1 MNKSVITTR
10 LAPSPTSTKTPESK
24 NQECA
29 FVHLGN
35 IRTLLY
41 NYFLA
46 KKLGGKFLVR
56 LEDTDRDRYDG
67 SFLPHFQETLEW
79 LGITPDY
86 SYWNPDPS
94 VGSFIQSERDYSQ
107 KIQYLLDNDMAY
119 YSFDTPQEGDALRE
133 KGLKYDY
140 TTRLSMRNSLTLS
153 KDEVN
158 NLLNS
163 GNHYVIRFKT
173 PENVDVTFTDAI
185 LGEITINTATLDDK
199 VLLKSNGI
207 GSYHL
212 CNVCDDHDMGVT
224 HVLRG
229 QEWINSTPMHVLLYQ
244 AFGWDIPTFAHL
256 PLIMNPDGK
265 GKLSKR
271 TSAKYGIPIS
281 AIGYKDANGNY
292 QKGWREAGFEP
303 QVLINAL
310 SLIGWN
316 PGDERDILT
325 MDELIESFSL
335 EHVSKSGAR
344 FDIDKAKWINS
355 QWIQHRFS
363 NKELFG
369 DKFDHLSD
377 EQKDILFTEVKK
389 RCHFRH
395 DIQTELDKIFVR
407 GKMLD
412 ISDDEIKLLGKL
424 QNQLFINNWS
434 SKTELEN
441 ILIDFMSINELKN
454 NFLGFLRKTIL
465 FGVQGV
471 DVKSCIFILGKNEI
485 VDRLSSYVISKEVF
499 ELQ

>member
-1 MNKSVITTR
+1 MNNSTITTR
-10 LAPSPTSTKTPESK
+10 LAPSNTA
-24 NQECA
+24 NFC
-29 FVHLGN
+29 HLGN
-35 IRTLLY
+35 VRTLLY

-46 KKLGGKFLVR
+46 KKNNGKFLVR
-56 LEDTDRDRYDG
+56 LEDTDRERCTPE
-67 SFLPHFQETLEW
+67 FLPHFQETLEW
-79 LGITPDY
+79 MGIAPDY
-86 SYWNPDPS
+86 SYWNPDPNI
-94 VGSFIQSERDYSQ
+94 GSFVQSERDYSQ
-107 KIQYLLDNDMAY
+107 KIQYLLDNGMAY
-119 YSFDTPQEGDALRE
+119 YSFDTPEEGDALRTN
-133 KGLKYDY
+133 GLKYDY
-140 TTRLSMRNSLTLS
+140 NTRNSMRNSLTLS
-153 KDEVN
+153 KDEVSE
-158 NLLNS
+158 LLN
-163 GNHYVIRFKT
+163 NKAHYVIRFKT
-173 PENVDVTFTDAI
+173 PENIDVTFNDAI

-212 CNVCDDHDMGVT
+212 CNVCDDHDMGIT

-229 QEWINSTPMHVLLYQ
+229 QEWINSTPMHVLLYK

-281 AIGYKDANGNY
+281 AIGYKDSNGNY
-292 QKGWREAGFEP
+292 QKGWREMGFEP
-303 QVLINAL
+303 QVLINAI

-355 QWIQHRFS
+355 QWIQHKIP
-363 NKELFG
+363 NEDLFG
-369 DKFDHLSD
+369 NKFDHLSD

-395 DIQTELDKIFVR
+395 DIQSELDKIFNK
-407 GKMLD
+407 GKMIDLNDND
-412 ISDDEIKLLGKL
+412 IELLSKFKNHL
-424 QNQLFINNWS
+424 LNNEWS
-434 SKTELEN
+434 SKLELEN
-441 ILIDFMSINELKN
+441 IIVEFMSINDLKN
-454 NFLGFLRKTIL
+454 SFLGFLRKTIL

-471 DVKSCIFILGKNEI
+471 DIKSCIFILGKDKI
-485 VDRLSSYVISKEVF
+485 ISRLTDFIISKEISI
-499 ELQ
+499 LQ

>member
-1 MNKSVITTR
+1 
-10 LAPSPTSTKTPESK
+10 
-24 NQECA
+24 
-29 FVHLGN
+29 
-35 IRTLLY
+35 
-41 NYFLA
+41 
-46 KKLGGKFLVR
+46 
-56 LEDTDRDRYDG
+56 
-67 SFLPHFQETLEW
+67 
-79 LGITPDY
+79 
-86 SYWNPDPS
+86 
-94 VGSFIQSERDYSQ
+94 
-107 KIQYLLDNDMAY
+107 
-119 YSFDTPQEGDALRE
+119 
-133 KGLKYDY
+133 
-140 TTRLSMRNSLTLS
+140 MRNSLTLS
-153 KDEVN
+153 KDEVT

-163 GNHYVIRFKT
+163 GAHYVIRFKT
-173 PENVDVTFTDAI
+173 PENVDVSFTDAI

-212 CNVCDDHDMGVT
+212 CNVCDDHDMSVT

-244 AFGWDIPTFAHL
+244 AFGWDVPTFAHL

-281 AIGYKDANGNY
+281 AIGYTDSNGNY
-292 QKGWREAGFEP
+292 QKGWREFGFEP

-335 EHVSKSGAR
+335 GHVSKSGAR

-355 QWIQHRFS
+355 QWIQHKIS
-363 NKELFG
+363 NDNLFG

-395 DIQTELDKIFVR
+395 DIKTELDKIFNR
-407 GKMLD
+407 GNIIDL
-412 ISDDEIKLLGKL
+412 SDSDVELLARFEKHL
-424 QNQLFINNWS
+424 LSYDWN
-434 SKTELEN
+434 SKSELEN
-441 ILIDFMSINELKN
+441 IIIHFMNINELKN
-454 NFLGFLRKTIL
+454 SFLGFLRKTIL
-465 FGVQGV
+465 FGIQGV
-471 DVKSCIFILGKNEI
+471 DVKSCIFILGKDEI
-485 VDRLSSYVISKEVF
+485 ISRLTNFIISKEILT
-499 ELQ
+499 LQ

>member
-1 MNKSVITTR
+1 MINKTITTR
-10 LAPSPTSTKTPESK
+10 LAPSPTSTKTSESK

-35 IRTLLY
+35 LRTMLY

-56 LEDTDRDRYDG
+56 LEDTDRDRYDS

-86 SYWNPDPS
+86 SYWNPDPN

-107 KIQYLLDNDMAY
+107 KIQYLLDNGMVY
-119 YSFDTPQEGDALRE
+119 YSFDTPEEGEALRA

-140 TTRLSMRNSLTLS
+140 TTRNTMRNSLTLS
-153 KDEVN
+153 KDEVT

-163 GNHYVIRFKT
+163 GAHYVIRFKT
-173 PENVDVTFTDAI
+173 PENIDVSFTDAI

-212 CNVCDDHDMGVT
+212 CNVCDDHDMSVT

-244 AFGWDIPTFAHL
+244 AFGWDVPTFAHL

-281 AIGYKDANGNY
+281 AIGYTDSNGNY
-292 QKGWREAGFEP
+292 QKGWREMGFEP
-303 QVLINAL
+303 QVLINAI

-355 QWIQHRFS
+355 QWIQHKIS
-363 NKELFG
+363 NDDLFG

-377 EQKDILFTEVKK
+377 EQKDNLFTEVKK

-395 DIQTELDKIFVR
+395 DIKTELDKIFNR
-407 GKMLD
+407 GNIIDL
-412 ISDDEIKLLGKL
+412 SDSDVELLARFEKHL
-424 QNQLFINNWS
+424 LSYNWN
-434 SKTELEN
+434 SKSDLEK
-441 ILIDFMSINELKN
+441 IIIDFMNINELKN
-454 NFLGFLRKTIL
+454 SFLGFLRKTIL
-465 FGVQGV
+465 FGIQGV
-471 DVKSCIFILGKNEI
+471 DVKSCIFILGKDEI
-485 VDRLSSYVISKEVF
+485 ISRLNNLIISKEIF
-499 ELQ
+499 TLQ